1 MIDWSQYPELN
12 RMWETRGTRFCCHAR
27 LTRTN
32 VWITYAI
39 ATGSAYVIF
48 LSMLGILN
56 LHAFSG
62 EDYKIINIASVFISV
77 VIIFLSL
84 IEGAKN
90 YTLRAEAMHQ
100 CAREITSVYHR
111 AEAKIKGA
119 SAGTLVDISAE
130 VTEYDAIVDRY
141 HFNHDR
147 LDFLIFR
154 IENPKVYKPG
164 GLAICGV
171 WAMRLVSTYGAF
183 AFVLLSVPA
192 FLAAIMLLANR
203 Y

>member
-1 MIDWSQYPELN
+1 
-12 RMWETRGTRFCCHAR
+12 MWETRGTRFCCHAR

-48 LSMLGILN
+48 LSMLGVLN
-56 LHAFSG
+56 LHAFSA
-62 EDYKIINIASVFISV
+62 EDYKIINIGSVFISV

-100 CAREITSVYHR
+100 CAREITAVYHR
-111 AEAKIKGA
+111 AEAKIKNVPGCA
-119 SAGTLVDISAE
+119 LADISAE
-130 VTEYDAIVDRY
+130 VVAYDAVVDKY

-154 IENPKVYKPG
+154 AENPKVYKCGYPMIG
-164 GLAICGV
+164 GV
-171 WAMRLVSTYGAF
+171 WLLRVVCTYGAF
-183 AFVLLSVPA
+183 AFVLVSVPA
-192 FLAAIMLLANR
+192 FLAAIVLVVNR